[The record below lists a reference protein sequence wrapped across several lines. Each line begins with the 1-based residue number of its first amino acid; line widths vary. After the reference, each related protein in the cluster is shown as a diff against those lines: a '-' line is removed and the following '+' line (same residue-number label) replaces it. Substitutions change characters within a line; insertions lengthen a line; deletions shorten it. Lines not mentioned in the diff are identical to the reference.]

1 MSVFLVLMITAVAS
15 VLLMSA
21 LLRRGD
27 EKRIKAY
34 INEEGGNI
42 LDARLALFGSE
53 PHRRRLDRPYQVRF
67 LDRNCHEHEAMILAG
82 TDKGPSI
89 IHDEI
94 VRVAERWD
102 FRKGRSVKVTA
113 GSKKPQNA
121 ADGFGSY
128 LTMRMRYQPKGK
140 SGKANKSNASA
151 KPTQAA

>member
-1 MSVFLVLMITAVAS
+1 MS
-15 VLLMSA
+15 VLLR
-21 LLRRGD
+21 LED
-27 EKRIKAY
+27 ERRIKAY
-34 INEEGGNI
+34 VNEKGGNI
-42 LDARLALFGSE
+42 LEARLALFGSE
-53 PHRRRLDRPYQVRF
+53 PHRRRIDRPYQVRF

-82 TDKGPSI
+82 TDRGPSI

-113 GSKKPQNA
+113 GSKKPQGA

-140 SGKANKSNASA
+140 SKAAKGNAQS
-151 KPTQAA
+151 TQAA